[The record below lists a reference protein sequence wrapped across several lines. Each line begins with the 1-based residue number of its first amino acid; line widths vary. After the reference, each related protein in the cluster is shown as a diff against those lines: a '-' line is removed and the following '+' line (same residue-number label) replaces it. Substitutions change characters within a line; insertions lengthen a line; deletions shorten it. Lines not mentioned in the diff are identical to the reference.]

1 MHRNLTCGTWCR
13 TLKNSP
19 TRCLWWLEC
28 RTWYQYGLESILSLL
43 VSYNG
48 EFLDDDFGTNQM
60 WNIGYQKSCP
70 VVQTH
75 SMCQAAS
82 VRRGLAQNENLES
95 LLVDCCDSIPL
106 LEVLLNLSWNSSALA
121 FPAFVKWAMTFSQL
135 LTREFVNPYFL
146 SSLHFSHLVHTSNL
160 RIPKASFITNSS
172 CSRICSLRDSTYP
185 WWTSC
190 NCNRWA

>member
-1 MHRNLTCGTWCR
+1 MEWGSYQIEVPTSAVFAVHRTLWNFHKQKGVHGRRPACKCRHWDCASNSFISSDKCTCADMHRNLTCSTWCR
-13 TLKNSP
+13 RLKNSSI
-19 TRCLWWLEC
+19 RCLWWLEC

-82 VRRGLAQNENLES
+82 VRRG
-95 LLVDCCDSIPL
+95 
-106 LEVLLNLSWNSSALA
+106 SA
-121 FPAFVKWAMTFSQL
+121 
-135 LTREFVNPYFL
+135 
-146 SSLHFSHLVHTSNL
+146 
-160 RIPKASFITNSS
+160 
-172 CSRICSLRDSTYP
+172 
-185 WWTSC
+185 
-190 NCNRWA
+190 